1 MSSELLKYFPAP
13 RFIDHIKLS
22 SEELVTR
29 NPQDGGL
36 LRYTVVVEYSPD
48 LICVDGDSLQKYLLE
63 FGSETL
69 IRAEEIAPLLVNDLF
84 EFLDPKWMEIKVTEE
99 SSINKTVISS
109 KSRSIDANGE
119 FSPSSM
125 R

>member
-36 LRYTVVVEYSPD
+36 LRLS
-48 LICVDGDSLQKYLLE
+48 LIH
-63 FGSETL
+63 
-69 IRAEEIAPLLVNDLF
+69 I
-84 EFLDPKWMEIKVTEE
+84 
-99 SSINKTVISS
+99 
-109 KSRSIDANGE
+109 
-119 FSPSSM
+119 
-125 R
+125 